1 MKRLCIIALFAISSL
16 VRGSDHFPAFRNK
29 SFQLSVPTNSI
40 HFYEPQLPSLIKGS
54 NYVFNLTG
62 QVFTNGASG
71 HVQLASEGFSGTT
84 DKSTPWH
91 VLTEF
96 VMVLQHQSPEKEMRS
111 LYTASSKGFLDE
123 LYSNKEFIARYQQ
136 LGSTLTNVE
145 VMLGFDFKDGTM
157 GYAKIQWK
165 NDRTNG
171 NTVIPLYFVNE
182 HQKYSLSSL
191 DGNATNVLPL
201 LEFLSSPA
209 STNLIR

>member
-1 MKRLCIIALFAISSL
+1 
-16 VRGSDHFPAFRNK
+16 
-29 SFQLSVPTNSI
+29 
-40 HFYEPQLPSLIKGS
+40 
-54 NYVFNLTG
+54 
-62 QVFTNGASG
+62 
-71 HVQLASEGFSGTT
+71 
-84 DKSTPWH
+84 
-91 VLTEF
+91 
-96 VMVLQHQSPEKEMRS
+96 MVLQHQSPEKEMRS